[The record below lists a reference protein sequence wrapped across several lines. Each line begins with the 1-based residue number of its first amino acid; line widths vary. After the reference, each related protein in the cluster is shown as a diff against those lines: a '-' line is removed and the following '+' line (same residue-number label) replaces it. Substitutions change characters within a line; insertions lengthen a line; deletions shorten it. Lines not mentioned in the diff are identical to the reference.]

1 MDEVYSYMVT
11 MDFPDALTG
20 GLRRTTDMLRGVLE
34 RTRGDLTLSVRQEE
48 LQAALSAFE
57 QRVAGADKRD

>member
-1 MDEVYSYMVT
+1 
-11 MDFPDALTG
+11 
-20 GLRRTTDMLRGVLE
+20 MLRGVLE

-57 QRVAGADKRD
+57 QRVSGADQHL